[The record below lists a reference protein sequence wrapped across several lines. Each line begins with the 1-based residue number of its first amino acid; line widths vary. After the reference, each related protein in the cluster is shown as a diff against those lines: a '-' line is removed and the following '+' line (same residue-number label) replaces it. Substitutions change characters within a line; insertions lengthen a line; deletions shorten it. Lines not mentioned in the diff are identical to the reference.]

1 MPVINENRRTFYS
14 YAELPPTPN
23 LYVPVC
29 TYICIPT
36 ETVDMLHRTDSSAFI
51 LFRHACTVIHHA
63 PPLAYWFWWGWS
75 EREGAAMLCCL
86 SVSFH
91 IISFKLSGW
100 LIQGRNICIIKNSEG
115 SFDCR
120 CFLECHWFLCEFCFR
135 CKVWLLIVV
144 STQAYSVLELTHTLP
159 LDLFWI
165 LLNPFPSLILVL
177 PWWLRQ

>member
-1 MPVINENRRTFYS
+1 MPVKNENRRTFYS

-36 ETVDMLHRTDSSAFI
+36 ETVDMLHRTDSSAFM
-51 LFRHACTVIHHA
+51 LFLHAYTVIHHA

-75 EREGAAMLCCL
+75 EREGTAMLCCF

-100 LIQGRNICIIKNSEG
+100 LIQGRNIWIMKNSEG
-115 SFDCR
+115 S
-120 CFLECHWFLCEFCFR
+120 
-135 CKVWLLIVV
+135 LIVDV
-144 STQAYSVLELTHTLP
+144 SWNVIAFFVSSVSGAKCGFL
-159 LDLFWI
+159 
-165 LLNPFPSLILVL
+165 
-177 PWWLRQ
+177 